1 MFTDVTFV
9 TKLSKTLSIH
19 GPVLATYS
27 KMFKDIFQDIP
38 SDNQYKILLPD
49 IDYSDVE
56 ALCHILYGVDVAV
69 PRSRFDKIYNLADM
83 LGIPVSKLKSPE
95 DFILDP
101 NEPRLAASNG
111 VKYCHGFFCV
121 KVFF

>member
-1 MFTDVTFV
+1 M
-9 TKLSKTLSIH
+9 
-19 GPVLATYS
+19 
-27 KMFKDIFQDIP
+27 
-38 SDNQYKILLPD
+38 
-49 IDYSDVE
+49 
-56 ALCHILYGVDVAV
+56 

-111 VKYCHGFFCV
+111 VKYCH
-121 KVFF
+121 VFFLNIRKNIHERFYPNVRCNEKILVYCFVTLLGIFFQKVDTKAQSITGL